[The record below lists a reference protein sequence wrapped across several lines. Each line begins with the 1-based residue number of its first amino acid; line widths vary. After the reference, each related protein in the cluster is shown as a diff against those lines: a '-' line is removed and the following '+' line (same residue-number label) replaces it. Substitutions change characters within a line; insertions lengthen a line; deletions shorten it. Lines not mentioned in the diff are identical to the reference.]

1 MTYDQIIKDVEKGK
15 FAPVYYLHGEETYF
29 TDKIADLLE
38 EKVVS
43 KAEASFNRTLMY
55 GAETNAQ
62 KLLTECRSFPVM
74 ANRRLVLLREAQSM
88 SKKETEKLVEYLKK
102 PVPSTVL
109 VLAFKGKEG
118 ALGKAAATAVS
129 AGGGIDFVQKKMYDK
144 DVKAWLAALIASR
157 GMQADPGVAD
167 IFVDNL
173 GTNLHFIENELDKLL
188 IYLEATNQNK
198 LTKAMVYDAINV
210 DKEFNVFELV
220 GALCARDVPR
230 AHMITDKLTRNAK
243 INPPVITVSA
253 LFRMFHTLSLIYS
266 KQLTDVNAIKDGLG
280 VNYYAAQDYAQA
292 RKHYPLA
299 VTYRNLALVQETDL
313 MLKGQIATT
322 LSEEHLLKT
331 LVWRILN

>member
-1 MTYDQIIKDVEKGK
+1 MTYDQIAKEIEKGK
-15 FAPVYYLHGEETYF
+15 FFPVYYLHGEETYF
-29 TDKIADLLE
+29 TDKITDLLE

-43 KAEASFNRTLMY
+43 KAESSFNKTLMY
-55 GAETNAQ
+55 GSDTNAQ

-74 ANRRLVLLREAQSM
+74 ANRRLVVLREAQAM
-88 SKKETEKLVEYLKK
+88 SKKETEKLVDYLKK

-109 VLAFKGKEG
+109 VMAFKGKEG
-118 ALGKAAATAVS
+118 ALGKAAATAVTS
-129 AGGGIDFVQKKMYDK
+129 GGGVDFIQKKMYDK
-144 DVKAWLAALIASR
+144 DVKAWLASLIANR
-157 GMQADPGVAD
+157 GIQADPGVAD

-188 IYLEATNQNK
+188 IFLEATNQTK
-198 LTKAMVYDAINV
+198 LTKPMVFDAINV

-220 GALCARDVPR
+220 GALCARDTMR
-230 AHMITDKLTRNAK
+230 AYMITDKLTRNTK

-253 LFRMFHTLSLIYS
+253 LFRMFHTLSLIYA
-266 KQLTDVNAIKDGLG
+266 KQLTDVNSIKDGLG

-313 MLKGQIATT
+313 MLKGQIPTT
-322 LSEEHLLKT
+322 LGEDHLLKS
-331 LVWRILN
+331 LVWKILN